1 MVVEHLVFFKFQT
14 LTSEQE
20 IAISDAINS
29 LKSLK
34 YVKESSFGKNYNEAR
49 CAGYTHALRSLFA
62 SKQDLEDYF
71 PCDEHQKVL
80 NFIKPF
86 FASEPMCLDFEI

>member
-20 IAISDAINS
+20 TAIFDAINS

-34 YVKESSFGKNYNEAR
+34 YVKESSFGRNYNEAR
-49 CAGYTHALRSLFA
+49 CAGYTHALRSLFE
-62 SKQDLEDYF
+62 SKEDLDAYF
-71 PCDEHQKVL
+71 PCEEHQKVL
-80 NFIKPF
+80 KFIIPF